1 MKKHKVK
8 VLEEADEVSW
18 STTHVGVIEVDG
30 TRVEYR
36 YVESNKSSEF
46 YVWNEEAESWDEYA
60 FYGDEEDAESP
71 EAVAF
76 NLCTM
81 NSPTDMGVEG
91 EEYEYEIDE
100 SFF

>member
-8 VLEEADEVSW
+8 VLEEASEVSW

-36 YVESNKSSEF
+36 YFESNKSSEF
-46 YVWNEEAESWDEYA
+46 YVWNEDEGGWEEFWAEDE
-60 FYGDEEDAESP
+60 DESP

-81 NSPTDMGVEG
+81 NSPADMGVEG

>member
-1 MKKHKVK
+1 MKKHRVK
-8 VLEEADEVSW
+8 VLEEANEVSW
-18 STTHVGVIEVDG
+18 STTHQGVIEVDD

-36 YVESNKSSEF
+36 YFESDKSSEF
-46 YVWNEEAESWDEYA
+46 YVWNEAEDQWEEFWAED
-60 FYGDEEDAESP
+60 GDESP

-76 NLCTM
+76 NLCAM
-81 NSPTDMGVEG
+81 NSPTDIGTDD

>member
-8 VLEEADEVSW
+8 VIEEASEISW
-18 STTHVGVIEVDG
+18 STTHQGIIEVDG
-30 TRVEYR
+30 TQVEYR
-36 YVESNKSSEF
+36 YFETNKSSEF
-46 YVWNEEAESWDEYA
+46 YVWNKDEGGWEEFWAEDE
-60 FYGDEEDAESP
+60 DESP

-76 NLCTM
+76 NLCVM
-81 NSPTDMGVEG
+81 NSPADMGVEG